1 MKKWIWVLAIFVILV
16 GISSDQGSTE
26 SSKNSKKDS
35 PRLVL
40 SASPR
45 QGLSPH
51 HVAIN
56 ARLENVSDHD
66 QDWYCL
72 KEEWDFGDGTVSAED
87 PQCDPYT
94 PDTKITKEF
103 FADHTYEDEGNY
115 TIRFK
120 VGKDKLRSNQVTVVV
135 LEGNMD
141 NGSGSI

>member
-56 ARLENVSDHD
+56 ARLEGVSDHD

-72 KEEWDFGDGTVSAED
+72 KEEWDFGDGVIRTLLIQKSPRNFLLTILTKTKVITQSA
-87 PQCDPYT
+87 
-94 PDTKITKEF
+94 
-103 FADHTYEDEGNY
+103 
-115 TIRFK
+115 
-120 VGKDKLRSNQVTVVV
+120 LR
-135 LEGNMD
+135 LEKTN
-141 NGSGSI
+141 